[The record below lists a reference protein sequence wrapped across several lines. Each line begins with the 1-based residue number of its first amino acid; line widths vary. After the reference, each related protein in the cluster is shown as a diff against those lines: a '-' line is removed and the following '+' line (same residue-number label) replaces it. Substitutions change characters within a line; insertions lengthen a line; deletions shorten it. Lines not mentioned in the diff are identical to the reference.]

1 MLITVPGKKELN
13 NYDGRYGY
21 YRSETTDFVLL
32 QNPNISLSEWWSSI
46 YGKQNN
52 FRFIEIYSSIDS
64 VDYLA
69 EEKSLIE
76 KSIYESTGIKYGTRP
91 LIKDLNNVLDEKKII
106 NKNSEIIR
114 YVIVGGLTT
123 LVSLLSYYICI
134 WLFLN
139 PDNGVQLQVA
149 NIISWILSVTFA
161 YFANRKYVFK
171 SNGKV
176 IGEVVEFYS
185 SRILTLLIDML
196 SMFLM
201 VTLFHIDDKI
211 AKILVQFIILVLNYI
226 FSKYL
231 VFNNKKSKIK
241 NTIIK

>member
-1 MLITVPGKKELN
+1 MFE
-13 NYDGRYGY
+13 
-21 YRSETTDFVLL
+21 
-32 QNPNISLSEWWSSI
+32 
-46 YGKQNN
+46 
-52 FRFIEIYSSIDS
+52 EI
-64 VDYLA
+64 
-69 EEKSLIE
+69 
-76 KSIYESTGIKYGTRP
+76 
-91 LIKDLNNVLDEKKII
+91 KKII

-114 YVIVGGLTT
+114 YVLVGGLTT

>member
-91 LIKDLNNVLDEKKII
+91 LIKDLNNVLDEKK
-106 NKNSEIIR
+106 
-114 YVIVGGLTT
+114 
-123 LVSLLSYYICI
+123 
-134 WLFLN
+134 
-139 PDNGVQLQVA
+139 
-149 NIISWILSVTFA
+149 
-161 YFANRKYVFK
+161 
-171 SNGKV
+171 
-176 IGEVVEFYS
+176 
-185 SRILTLLIDML
+185 
-196 SMFLM
+196 
-201 VTLFHIDDKI
+201 
-211 AKILVQFIILVLNYI
+211 
-226 FSKYL
+226 
-231 VFNNKKSKIK
+231 
-241 NTIIK
+241 